1 MSTAIYIGCGW
12 DTSPFLWDDIKNYIY
27 VDALNMMT
35 VNMMKTVKRIMIMKN
50 NH

>member
-12 DTSPFLWDDIKNYIY
+12 DTSPFLWDD
-27 VDALNMMT
+27 
-35 VNMMKTVKRIMIMKN
+35 MMKTVKRIMIMKN